1 MPNSSMLK
9 FFDEQGGPDS
19 DHGGKLHWPG
29 TQDGYPFRGD
39 QVPHLKADEINNISL
54 ALDYKSEMFE
64 LWDPIAKTRFDEVME
79 RIVNG
84 WYMQHKRRDIEV
96 EGQLLPAVW
105 LEWVQ
110 VYGETPSGKHPAGE
124 KAHDQ
129 TTTIQPGAGPQ
140 GPLNV
145 GTPATR

>member
-9 FFDEQGGPDS
+9 FFDEAGGAES
-19 DHGGKLHWPG
+19 EHGGKLHWPG

-39 QVPHLKADEINNISL
+39 TVPHLKEDEIDNIAL

-64 LWDPIAKTRFDEVME
+64 LWDPAAKKRFDAVME

-84 WYMQHKRRDIEV
+84 WYMQHKRRDIVV

-110 VYGETPSGKHPAGE
+110 VYGETPSGKNPAGE
-124 KAHDQ
+124 KTHDQ
-129 TTTIQPGAGPQ
+129 TTTIQAGAAPQ
-140 GPLNV
+140 GPFSALA
-145 GTPATR
+145 PAPR